1 MRIILLGPPGAGK
14 GTQAEVLSK
23 HYSLAHISTGD
34 ILRESVKLGTVV
46 GLKAKSYMEKGE
58 LVPDEV
64 VVEIVADAL
73 KGDSVKE
80 GFILDGFPRT
90 EVQAAQLEGVLQ
102 EAGIGIDAVIYFKT
116 SEEVAVAR
124 LSGRRVCS
132 KCRAIYHAKNMP
144 PKIDR
149 ICDKCNGKLIQRKDD
164 EEKTVRNRLRVYD
177 KQTAGLIDYYRTKG
191 LLKEVSGDL
200 DVQEVF
206 EILKDIF
213 AKK

>member
-23 HYSLAHISTGD
+23 HYSLTHISTGD
-34 ILRESVKLGTVV
+34 MLRESVKRSTPI

-73 KGDSVKE
+73 RGDSVKE

-90 EVQAAQLEGVLQ
+90 EVQAVRLESVL
-102 EAGIGIDAVIYFKT
+102 EKASMGIDVVVYFKT

-124 LSGRRVCS
+124 LSGRRICG

-144 PKIDR
+144 PKIDG
-149 ICDKCNGKLIQRKDD
+149 ICDKCGGKLIQRKDD
-164 EEKTVRNRLRVYD
+164 EEVTVRNRLRVYD

-206 EILKDIF
+206 GILKDIF
-213 AKK
+213 AGK